1 MALAYAAPAAERPAD
16 RKVFTASAPVLRS
29 LRPQPPAPGSPRRRQ
44 YGGRQGIQPPP
55 LGMAKVSIRKGLERG
70 HNPWLRAMIL
80 APDTYRFMASA
91 ALGDTDLTLMRA
103 HFVKPQTTL
112 AMSFSADPMQGL
124 ICERFTGASSVMLS
138 TTSFRM
144 RTAQL
149 R

>member
-1 MALAYAAPAAERPAD
+1 
-16 RKVFTASAPVLRS
+16 
-29 LRPQPPAPGSPRRRQ
+29 
-44 YGGRQGIQPPP
+44 
-55 LGMAKVSIRKGLERG
+55 
-70 HNPWLRAMIL
+70 MIL

-91 ALGDTDLTLMRA
+91 AFGDTDLTLMRA